1 MRQLQVQHPIGSGAF
16 GTVYAAELV
25 SDRGMRRK
33 VAVKVISG
41 QHSDADAFLTRVRD
55 EARLLAMLQDDSILT
70 VLDLL
75 HLEGRD
81 CVVMEWV
88 DGVDLERVVQGGHVA
103 PPRALAVFGA
113 TVAGALHKAHTAV
126 HPSTGQPLGVIHRDV
141 KPANIMLTARGHIK
155 LLDFGVAKAAFDARE
170 SKTGRLVLGT
180 LLYMAPE
187 YILTGTVSSSAD
199 LYGLGLVLGELATGR
214 TFGKPS
220 LDQKKFERRREGWL
234 ADLAPEY
241 EPVRQAIRLLL
252 DWDPAERPTGAEAES
267 LLLDIA
273 DSSSGTGLQRWCA
286 RVVPA
291 VASHH
296 GAAEDGQGMGGRT
309 FDLEGKP
316 AAPPPP
322 PPTVDRT
329 VGLPP
334 PPPPRPPSGDGPE
347 RKPLPPVE
355 PDEPTRFEHVGPS
368 TGSLVLK
375 GLLVGGGA
383 GLVALGFLVAI
394 LWYFR

>member
-1 MRQLQVQHPIGSGAF
+1 MRRLQIQHPLGSGAF

-25 SDRGMRRK
+25 ADRGMRRK
-33 VAVKVISG
+33 VAIKVIAGEHSG
-41 QHSDADAFLTRVRD
+41 TDAFLTRVRD
-55 EARLLAMLQDDSILT
+55 EARLLAMLQDDSILS

-88 DGVDLERVVQGGHVA
+88 DGVDLDQVVEAGHKA

-126 HPSTGQPLGVIHRDV
+126 HPGTGEPLGVIHRDV
-141 KPANIMLTARGHIK
+141 KPANVMVTARGHIK

-187 YILTGTVSSSAD
+187 YILTGRISSSAD

-214 TFGKPS
+214 KFGKPS
-220 LDQKKFERRREGWL
+220 LEREKFERRREGWL
-234 ADLAPEY
+234 AELPDEY
-241 EPVRQAIRLLL
+241 EPVRQAIRSLLE
-252 DWDPAERPTGAEAES
+252 WEPTERPTGAEAEAT
-267 LLLDIA
+267 LLDIA
-273 DSSSGTGLQRWCA
+273 DAASGTGLQRWCA

-291 VASHH
+291 V
-296 GAAEDGQGMGGRT
+296 GATRATAEDGEGMAGRA
-309 FDLEGKP
+309 FDLDSSS
-316 AAPPPP
+316 PPPP
-322 PPTVDRT
+322 PAIENT
-329 VGLPP
+329 VGLSPT
-334 PPPPRPPSGDGPE
+334 PPRPRSPTPPGKAAPTIPAIPVKPE
-347 RKPLPPVE
+347 
-355 PDEPTRFEHVGPS
+355 DPTRFEHIGPS
-368 TGSLVLK
+368 TGSMVLK
-375 GLLVGGGA
+375 GLLVGGGV
-383 GLVALGFLVAI
+383 GLIALGLLVAI